1 MSESK
6 KDNNQISLKQ
16 AKDWTAIWRIANPNK
31 AKAYLI
37 PIEDLMGVLIEMEVL
52 KPLSKKDNTYSYDEG
67 HNKAIRGY
75 MAIEPVNLHG
85 RPEEKL
91 LIVGTEKIGEG
102 FDVVYRDIIWDKNK
116 LVGDGLEEPVQEGD
130 GSGVFD
136 FSRPCPDRCD
146 EESPLNG

>member
-6 KDNNQISLKQ
+6 KDNNQISLDQ

-52 KPLSKKDNTYSYDEG
+52 IPLSKKGNTYSYDEG

-91 LIVGTEKIGEG
+91 LIVGTDKRGQG
-102 FDVVYRDIIWDKNK
+102 LDVVYRDII
-116 LVGDGLEEPVQEGD
+116 DGKIDSERVPGVQNNG
-130 GSGVFD
+130 GTGIYD
-136 FSRPCPDRCD
+136 FTEPCPTACDDRSD
-146 EESPLNG
+146 LSGNG